1 MLTIIHLSYAE
12 EKDMQMLRWAILGTG
27 FISKTVAD
35 AINQSEGSRVEM
47 IVGRNTDTLTAFQQ
61 VHNIPRQ
68 SLGYDAVFTDPNI
81 DVIYVG
87 APNHVHHE
95 LTIKAAQN
103 GKAVLSEKSLTTTMK
118 DAHLLI
124 ESVTK
129 NQTFFAEG
137 LMYLAHPL
145 YKRLAKIL
153 TDGRVGKLRAV
164 NGYYAAN
171 IWEVVNPDGL
181 GTLYNLGCYPASL
194 LQFVIQTLCGE
205 DAFTNRTL
213 SGFGNLNT
221 DNNIDHATASVRFEN
236 GVLANLQSTD
246 TYGMAFGFSIAGD
259 KGILRFKTNPWHAGT
274 HNHLEWCEY
283 GCEIEDIIIKDTHSD
298 FYHQVKMVETA
309 LAKGE
314 KQAPRP
320 SPRLKDSLE
329 IMAFLTEWEASCR
342 AV

>member
-1 MLTIIHLSYAE
+1 LSYAE
-12 EKDMQMLRWAILGTG
+12 EKDIEMLRWALLGTG
-27 FISKTVAD
+27 FISKTVAE

-47 IVGRNTDTLTAFQQ
+47 VVGRNPETLTAFQQ

-68 SLGYDAVFTDPNI
+68 SLGYDTVFTDPNI

-95 LTIKAAQN
+95 LTIRAAEN
-103 GKAVLSEKSLTTTMK
+103 GKAVLSEKSLTTNMI

-145 YKRLAKIL
+145 YRRLAEIL
-153 TDGRVGKLRAV
+153 TDGRIGKLRAV

-171 IWEVVNPDGL
+171 IWEVVNPAGL

-194 LQFVIQTLCGE
+194 LQFIVQTLCGE
-205 DAFTNRTL
+205 DAFTHRKL
-213 SGFGNLNT
+213 SGFGNLNA
-221 DNNIDHATASVRFEN
+221 DNNIDQATVSVCFEN

-246 TYGMAFGFSIAGD
+246 SYGMAFGFSIAGD
-259 KGILRFKTNPWHAGT
+259 NGILRFKTNPWHVGT

-283 GCEIEDIIIKDTHSD
+283 GGEIEDIIIKDTHSD

-309 LAKGE
+309 LVKGE

-329 IMAFLTEWEASCR
+329 IMAFLTDWEASCR
-342 AV
+342 A

>member
-1 MLTIIHLSYAE
+1 
-12 EKDMQMLRWAILGTG
+12 MLRWAILGTG

-35 AINQSEGSRVEM
+35 AINQSEGSRAEM
-47 IVGRNTDTLTAFQQ
+47 VVGRNPETLTAFQQ

-103 GKAVLSEKSLTTTMK
+103 GKAVLSEKSLTTNMK

-124 ESVTK
+124 DCVTK

-145 YKRLAKIL
+145 YRRLAKIL
-153 TDGRVGKLRAV
+153 TDGRIGKLRAI

-171 IWEVVNPDGL
+171 IWEVVNPAGL

-194 LQFVIQTLCGE
+194 LQFVVQTLCGE
-205 DAFTNRTL
+205 DAFTNRSL

-221 DNNIDHATASVRFEN
+221 DNNIDQATVSVRFEN

-246 TYGMAFGFSIAGD
+246 NYGMAFGFSIAGD
-259 KGILRFKTNPWHAGT
+259 RGILRFKTNPWHAGT

-342 AV
+342 A